1 MNRVTFFPFL
11 FPIVLIME
19 KLEQENLLESNWKY
33 KKKSTFIC
41 YAKFFLHHHHHI
53 IRPIACS
60 VTCICFKARV
70 HTYSR
75 PWKCTGAGN
84 EKKGFFAL
92 QLKLKRI
99 HMHPIRITADNS
111 SFFHIQFKQTS
122 YIFRNGSKIA
132 ILQFPCFTQ
141 RLCWP
146 ERAGGKLF
154 ALGKKGWHLA
164 IKQRDV

>member
-75 PWKCTGAGN
+75 PCKCTGTGN
-84 EKKGFFAL
+84 KKKDFLLCNWNWNASTCIQSESRQIILHFFTFNSNKHHIHFEMAQKL
-92 QLKLKRI
+92 Q
-99 HMHPIRITADNS
+99 
-111 SFFHIQFKQTS
+111 FFN
-122 YIFRNGSKIA
+122 FRVSLNGSVDPREQGENC
-132 ILQFPCFTQ
+132 L
-141 RLCWP
+141 
-146 ERAGGKLF
+146 
-154 ALGKKGWHLA
+154 H
-164 IKQRDV
+164 